1 MATAVLVVAYL
12 AMPDRSAA
20 RAIIPMIGIIAVVIA
35 TAQRAR
41 ISPAGRRTPW
51 VLLSLS
57 IPCFALSDRIVVAW
71 PAWTGQVHP
80 WPGPAHLLFQV
91 GLLLVAVSL
100 TAFVRQRQR
109 TDVTAVLDA
118 AVVGASLSIV
128 AWVALVSP
136 LLRSPLIDGPLG
148 VGVVITH
155 PLLHVLLVVAIWRF
169 AQLGLTDGV
178 SAIGLVAGLTTLVAT
193 SLGMGFLALNGIYR
207 PDGALAVGWLLVAGA
222 LTLAAL
228 HPDAAALTDPDTPV
242 VRRSPARRIAPHGVA
257 ALALPGVLLVRGAG
271 DDDAAIATATAVV
284 LLLITIRVFRLLR
297 RLEAA
302 RATELADERHRT
314 QRRFESLVRHTAD
327 IVIVVSATGTIDY
340 ATPTATSLFG
350 TDPTGR
356 STRALLSCLHP
367 DERRA
372 TATAL
377 ADRIAHG
384 DSRPIRMRVRLV
396 DASGREL
403 DADLVA
409 IDRRDDPDVGGL
421 VFTVHDTTER
431 TQLESELRHLA
442 FHDPLTGLPN
452 RTLFQQR
459 LETALHRAERTGT
472 SIAVLLCDLD
482 DFKDINDTLGHPAG
496 DELLIQLGGRL
507 SASLRANDTL
517 ARIGGDEFAV
527 LCEGLDQTRDAVSTA
542 QRLLAATDDTFQ
554 LEDRQIRIGLSIG
567 IAVDRG
573 ERDAQDMFRDAD
585 IALYEAKSD
594 GKQCWSLH
602 RAAMTAATVAR
613 RQLTDDLARAVEAG
627 EIEVAY
633 QAVHALDDDRVTG
646 AEALARWH
654 HPVRGPIAPDRFI
667 AMAEGTDLI
676 GALGEIVL
684 DKAVAA
690 AAMLHRAY
698 PDDPLR
704 IGVNVSSHQL
714 RSFDTVDLVLAALHR
729 HGLPAAHLILEL
741 TETAMLEDTDRV
753 LAVMHALREH
763 GVRFAID
770 DFGTGYSSL
779 AYLRRLPVDIVKI
792 DRSFVVGM
800 ATDPAASQL
809 VGAIIQLCRT
819 LELDVVAEGVE
830 DTAQRDLLIRAGA
843 GFAQGYHYQ
852 RPADLESLLRHVER
866 ARHVPRPTVGRRTG

>member
-1 MATAVLVVAYL
+1 MATAVLVVVYL
-12 AMPDRSAA
+12 AMPDRGAA
-20 RAIIPMIGIIAVVIA
+20 RSVIPMLGIIALVVA
-35 TAQRAR
+35 SARRAWVTPR
-41 ISPAGRRTPW
+41 GRRSPW

-57 IPCFALSDRIVVAW
+57 IPCFALSDLMIVAW
-71 PAWTGQVHP
+71 PSWTGTIHP
-80 WPGPAHLLFQV
+80 WPGPAHLPFQL
-91 GLLLVAVSL
+91 GLVLLAGSL
-100 TAFVRQRQR
+100 TVFVRRRQR
-109 TDVTAVLDA
+109 TDVAAVLDA

-128 AWVALVSP
+128 VWVSVVGP
-136 LLRSPLIDGPLG
+136 LTRSPLADGPLG
-148 VGVVITH
+148 LGVVISH

-169 AQLGLTDGV
+169 AQLGVAQHVAAV
-178 SAIGLVAGLTTLVAT
+178 SIVTGLATLVVT
-193 SLGMGFLALNGIYR
+193 SLGMGTLALNGIYR

-222 LTLAAL
+222 LTLAAV
-228 HPDAAALTDPDTPV
+228 HPSATELTDPHTPV
-242 VRRSPARRIAPHGVA
+242 VHRTPARRIAPHGVA
-257 ALALPGVLLVRGAG
+257 ALALPGVLLLRGDG
-271 DDDAAIATATAVV
+271 DDGTAIATATAIV
-284 LLLITIRVFRLLR
+284 LSLITIRVFRLLR
-297 RLEAA
+297 QLETT
-302 RATELADERHRT
+302 RAVELADERQRT

-327 IVIVVSATGTIDY
+327 IVVVVGPTGTIEY
-340 ATPTATSLFG
+340 ATPTATPLFG
-350 TDPTGR
+350 ADPVGS
-356 STRALLSCLHP
+356 STRDLLSCLHP

-377 ADRIAHG
+377 ADRIERG
-384 DSRPIRMRVRLV
+384 DGRPIRMRVRLV
-396 DASGREL
+396 DAAAREL
-403 DADLVA
+403 DADLVV
-409 IDRRDDPDVGGL
+409 IDRRADPDVGGL

-527 LCEGLDQTRDAVSTA
+527 LCEDLDETRDAVATA
-542 QRLLAATDDTFQ
+542 QRLLGATDATFR
-554 LEDRQIRIGLSIG
+554 LDDRQIRIGLSIG

-613 RQLTDDLARAVEAG
+613 RQLADDLARAVEAG

-633 QAVHALDDDRVTG
+633 QAVHALDDGRVTG

-654 HPVRGPIAPDRFI
+654 HPVRGPIDPERFI
-667 AMAEGTDLI
+667 AMAEGTGLI

-690 AAMLHRAY
+690 AAVLHRAY
-698 PDDPLR
+698 PLDPLR
-704 IGVNVSSHQL
+704 MGVNVSSHQL
-714 RSFDTVDLVLAALHR
+714 RSYDTVDQVLAALHR
-729 HGLPAAHLILEL
+729 HDVPAEHLILEL

-753 LAVMHALREH
+753 LEVMHALREH

-800 ATDPAASQL
+800 ATDPAARQL

-830 DTAQRDLLIRAGA
+830 DDDQRDLLIAAGT

-852 RPADLESLLRHVER
+852 RPADLESLLGHIER
-866 ARHVPRPTVGRRTG
+866 SRLAAEGSIGRRAG